1 MPFKT
6 IQEIREANEAAGDD
20 FFAWENHRYFRRTF
34 ETGVIDGEYF
44 ITGERRPQDPSDIT
58 LPRRRFTIRRARE
71 DGTIETVG
79 EFQEHASLGLA
90 KKALKHDLGV
100 TLQ

>member
-1 MPFKT
+1 MAYQT
-6 IQEIREANEAAGDD
+6 IEEIRLANEAAGED
-20 FFAWENHRYFRRTF
+20 FFAWANTRYFRRTF

-44 ITGERRPQDPSDIT
+44 ITGERRPQAPTDIT

-71 DGTIETVG
+71 DGVVETVG
-79 EFQEHASLGLA
+79 EFQEHSSLGLA

-100 TLQ
+100 TLR